1 MLSRRISDDVAM
13 LTRTSAALVRDIEPE
28 LQCSGSAASA
38 KSRSHAGGIR
48 DHAADVSSQVNRG
61 AHPRSIARRLA
72 ERRHAYATSWL
83 SAWVERPWPPL
94 ARLAAGVGGAL
105 VVIAAVSWP
114 LLFANATFNNDWLNH
129 LWYMWHE
136 SVAIREQHVPSLFL
150 DYSRGIFY
158 PVYAF
163 YGGTLYA
170 LVGTLSL
177 ALGDAPL
184 QTYILTYL
192 LGFGAAYGGWYWTA
206 RSFGVRGWRAHIPG
220 IVFVTSAS
228 YLTTVYV
235 LGDWPEFTAVSMMPL
250 MIAAGLSVLRAQQLR
265 FGPATALAVS
275 SIVFFGSHLITLVW
289 GASTLAVVGVALLA
303 CVPAARAAMTRAGVL
318 RVAAIMVPGL
328 LVSAWFLLPT
338 AAYES
343 HTLIAHTYPHF
354 RTLLRETMFT
364 VAAPGL
370 FKLSRSPTSGSI
382 VSLALPILAIAWVT
396 ASIAMLVWSGRRGT
410 WMRAALVIATA
421 TAALTVLMTHAGLI
435 LALPRI
441 YSTLQ
446 FGFRIE
452 SFVLLGI
459 SGALLAVLAATA
471 DAGPRLQRW
480 AWLLAPIALVSVI
493 GAVEQTVAHPHG
505 QDRSTALASFMT
517 PVHERLGQLDYL
529 DHELPSYSTEAPFVA
544 FPVETAMRDGR
555 VTEVVPVPPN
565 RLIATNIRGGPDL
578 VKVTGARIVGHNP
591 ETDDVLELT
600 SASAASPAGRARATA
615 IITVAPADS
624 FSIVGGRVISLL
636 ALAALGAQLG
646 WIGVGGARRRRGER
660 AAGAVD
666 G

>member
-1 MLSRRISDDVAM
+1 M
-13 LTRTSAALVRDIEPE
+13 SAI
-28 LQCSGSAASA
+28 
-38 KSRSHAGGIR
+38 
-48 DHAADVSSQVNRG
+48 
-61 AHPRSIARRLA
+61 
-72 ERRHAYATSWL
+72 
-83 SAWVERPWPPL
+83 SAWTERPWPPL
-94 ARLAAGVGGAL
+94 ARIAATAAIAFVA
-105 VVIAAVSWP
+105 IAAVSWP
-114 LLFANATFNNDWLNH
+114 LLFSNATFNNDWLNH

-158 PVYAF
+158 PLYAF

-192 LGFGAAYGGWYWTA
+192 IGFGAAYGGWYWTA
-206 RSFGVRGWRAHIPG
+206 RIFGVRGWRAHIPG

-250 MIAAGLSVLRAQQLR
+250 MIAAGLSVLRAPRLR
-265 FGPATALAVS
+265 FGPAIALAAS
-275 SIVFFGSHLITLVW
+275 SVVFFGSHLITLVW
-289 GASTLAVVGVALLA
+289 GASTLGVVGIVLLA
-303 CVPAARAAMTRAGVL
+303 CVPAARHAVTRAGVL

-354 RTLLRETMFT
+354 RTYLRETMFT
-364 VAAPGL
+364 VAATGL
-370 FKLSRSPTSGSI
+370 FKLSRAPTPGSI
-382 VSLALPILAIAWVT
+382 VSLALPILAIAWVI
-396 ASIAMLVWSGRRGT
+396 ASIPLLAWSGSRGT
-410 WMRAALVIATA
+410 WMRVSVVIATA

-480 AWLLAPIALVSVI
+480 TWLLVPIALVSVI
-493 GAVEQTVAHPHG
+493 GAIEQTGAHPHG
-505 QDRSTALASFMT
+505 QDRSTALASFTT
-517 PVHERLGQLDYL
+517 PIHERLGQLDYL
-529 DHELPSYSTEAPFVA
+529 DDELPSYNTEAPFVA
-544 FPVETAMRDGR
+544 FPIETAMRGGR
-555 VTEVVPVPPN
+555 VTEVVPVPAD
-565 RLIATNIRGGPDL
+565 RLIATNIRGGPEL
-578 VKVTGARIVGHNP
+578 VKVTGARIVGHDP
-591 ETDDVLELT
+591 ETDDVLEVT
-600 SASAASPAGRARATA
+600 SPSAPSPAGQARATA
-615 IITVAPADS
+615 IITVGPGDS
-624 FSIVGGRVISLL
+624 FPIVGGRIISLL
-636 ALAALGAQLG
+636 ALVALAGQLG
-646 WIGVGGARRRRGER
+646 WIGVARARRRRVER
-660 AAGAVD
+660 AVGGD